1 MNSPGAPSFAHHPNP
16 LYPKI
21 MSVTAADV
29 NKLRKQT
36 GAGMMDCKKALTEA
50 EGDFEKA
57 IEILRKKGQ
66 KIAAKRGGNEIG
78 EGAVL
83 AATNVDGNRGCI
95 ISLNCETDFVAK
107 NDDYVSFARSILDI
121 AVSEAPTD
129 KDALLA
135 CVYPSGVT
143 VGEEITNQMGRLG
156 ERIEVSRYEQVSG
169 DAVVSY
175 IHPGNRLSTLVSFN
189 GAVESQVGK
198 DVAMQAAAMSPIALD
213 ESSIDQT
220 VIDKELEIG
229 KELAIK
235 EGKPEEMAANIA
247 KGRLK
252 KWFKEVTLVHQ
263 AFIKNNKQSVA
274 DYVKETAGGD
284 RAITGFSRVSLD

>member
-1 MNSPGAPSFAHHPNP
+1 
-16 LYPKI
+16 
-21 MSVTAADV
+21 MSITAAEV

-36 GAGMMDCKKALTEA
+36 GAGMMDCKKALVEA
-50 EGDFEKA
+50 EGDFDKA

-66 KIAAKRGGNEIG
+66 KIAAKRGDNEIG

-83 AATNVDGNRGCI
+83 AATNDAGTRGCI

-107 NDDYVSFARSILDI
+107 NADYVSFAQSILDI
-121 AVSEAPTD
+121 AVSSAAAD

-135 CVYPSGVT
+135 QAHPSGVT

-156 ERIEVSRYEQVSG
+156 ERIEVSRYEQIDG
-169 DAVVSY
+169 DAVVAY

-189 GAVESQVGK
+189 GSVESQVGK

-213 ESSIDQT
+213 ESSIAQAD
-220 VIDKELEIG
+220 IDKELEIG

-235 EGKPEEMAANIA
+235 EGKPAEMAENIA

-274 DYVKETAGGD
+274 DYVKEAAGGD

>member
-1 MNSPGAPSFAHHPNP
+1 
-16 LYPKI
+16 
-21 MSVTAADV
+21 
-29 NKLRKQT
+29 
-36 GAGMMDCKKALTEA
+36 MDCKKALTEA

-66 KIAAKRGGNEIG
+66 KIAAKRGDNEIG

-83 AATNVDGNRGCI
+83 ASTNDSGTRGCI

-107 NDDYVSFARSILDI
+107 NSDYVSFAQSILDI
-121 AVSEAPTD
+121 AVASAAAD
-129 KDALLA
+129 KDALMTQA
-135 CVYPSGVT
+135 HPSGVT

-156 ERIEVSRYEQVSG
+156 ERIEVARYEQIEG
-169 DAVVSY
+169 DAVVAY

-189 GAVESQVGK
+189 GKVEEQVGK
-198 DVAMQAAAMSPIALD
+198 DVAMQTAAMSPIALD
-213 ESSIDQT
+213 ETSIDQAS
-220 VIDKELEIG
+220 IDKELEIG

-235 EGKPEEMAANIA
+235 EGKPAEMAENIA

-274 DYVKETAGGD
+274 DYVKETGGSD

>member
-1 MNSPGAPSFAHHPNP
+1 
-16 LYPKI
+16 
-21 MSVTAADV
+21 MSITAADV

-36 GAGMMDCKKALTEA
+36 GAGMMDCKKALVEA
-50 EGDFEKA
+50 EGDFDKA

-66 KIAAKRGGNEIG
+66 KIAAKRGDNEIG

-83 AATNVDGNRGCI
+83 AATNADGNRGCI

-107 NDDYVSFARSILDI
+107 NADYVSFAQSILDI
-121 AVSEAPTD
+121 AVAQAPAD
-129 KDALLA
+129 KDALLSCA
-135 CVYPSGVT
+135 HPSGVT

-175 IHPGNRLSTLVSFN
+175 IHPGNRLSTLVAFN
-189 GAVESQVGK
+189 GDVESQIGK

-213 ESSIDQT
+213 ESSIDQAA
-220 VIDKELEIG
+220 IDKELEIG

-274 DYVKETAGGD
+274 DYVKEAAGGD

>member
-1 MNSPGAPSFAHHPNP
+1 
-16 LYPKI
+16 
-21 MSVTAADV
+21 MSITAADV

-36 GAGMMDCKKALTEA
+36 GAGMMDCKKALVEA
-50 EGDFEKA
+50 EGDFDKA

-66 KIAAKRGGNEIG
+66 KIAAKRGDNEIG

-83 AATNVDGNRGCI
+83 AATNADGNRGCI

-107 NDDYVSFARSILDI
+107 NADYVSFAQSILDI
-121 AVSEAPTD
+121 AVAQAPAD
-129 KDALLA
+129 KDALLSCA
-135 CVYPSGVT
+135 HPSGVT

-175 IHPGNRLSTLVSFN
+175 IHPGNRLSTLVAFN
-189 GAVESQVGK
+189 GDVESQVGK

-213 ESSIDQT
+213 ESSIDQAA
-220 VIDKELEIG
+220 IDKELEIG

-274 DYVKETAGGD
+274 DYVKEAAGGN

>member
-1 MNSPGAPSFAHHPNP
+1 
-16 LYPKI
+16 
-21 MSVTAADV
+21 
-29 NKLRKQT
+29 
-36 GAGMMDCKKALTEA
+36 MDCKKALTEA

-66 KIAAKRGGNEIG
+66 KIAAKRGDNEIG

-83 AATNVDGNRGCI
+83 ASTNDSGTRGCI

-107 NDDYVSFARSILDI
+107 NSDYVSFAQSILDI
-121 AVSEAPTD
+121 AVASAAAD
-129 KDALLA
+129 KDALMTQA
-135 CVYPSGVT
+135 HPSGVT

-156 ERIEVSRYEQVSG
+156 ERIEVARYEQIEG
-169 DAVVSY
+169 DAVVAY

-189 GAVESQVGK
+189 GKVEEQVGK
-198 DVAMQAAAMSPIALD
+198 DVAMQTAAMSPIALD
-213 ESSIDQT
+213 ETSIDQAS
-220 VIDKELEIG
+220 IDKELEIG

-235 EGKPEEMAANIA
+235 EGKPAEMAENIA

-252 KWFKEVTLVHQ
+252 KWFKEGTLVHQ

-274 DYVKETAGGD
+274 DYVKETGGSD

>member
-1 MNSPGAPSFAHHPNP
+1 
-16 LYPKI
+16 
-21 MSVTAADV
+21 MSITAAEV

-66 KIAAKRGGNEIG
+66 KIAAKRGDNEIG

-83 AATNVDGNRGCI
+83 ASTNDSGTRGCI

-107 NDDYVSFARSILDI
+107 NSDYVSFAQSILDI
-121 AVSEAPTD
+121 AVASAAAD
-129 KDALLA
+129 KDALMTQA
-135 CVYPSGVT
+135 HPSGVT

-156 ERIEVSRYEQVSG
+156 ERIEVARYEQIEG
-169 DAVVSY
+169 DAVVAY

-189 GAVESQVGK
+189 GKVEEQVGK
-198 DVAMQAAAMSPIALD
+198 DVAMQTAAMSPIALD
-213 ESSIDQT
+213 ETSIDQAS
-220 VIDKELEIG
+220 IDKELEIG

-235 EGKPEEMAANIA
+235 EGKPAEMAENIA

-252 KWFKEVTLVHQ
+252 KWFKEATLVHQ

-274 DYVKETAGGD
+274 DYVKETGGSD